1 MMKYFLSVLLI
12 FILTISLQAKED
24 SLSDRYISVKGIILK
39 SNPKERIVTIVK
51 SDGKN
56 IDIPVSKDVIV
67 FDCEKK
73 QQLID
78 FSWNLFSKG
87 TLIDAIGTKKNQ
99 AFFYVELGKVPDKF
113 TSIVKEENSGIISS
127 INPASHTIEVKS
139 KEAKLLFKIS
149 SDTIIFDW
157 DKGKMITFQ
166 ELSAGQ
172 NVKIDSIPAFNGTK
186 EAIFLETG
194 DAELYY

>member
-1 MMKYFLSVLLI
+1 MKCFLSVLLV
-12 FILTISLQAKED
+12 FILTFSLQAKED
-24 SLSDRYISVKGIILK
+24 SLSERYISIKGIILK
-39 SNPKERIVTIVK
+39 FNPKERIITVLK

-56 IDIPVSKDVIV
+56 TDIPISKDVIL

-78 FSWNLFSKG
+78 FSWDLFSKG
-87 TLIDAIGTKKNQ
+87 NFINAIGIKKNQ
-99 AFFYVELGKVPDKF
+99 AFFYVELGKVPDKLA
-113 TSIVKEENSGIISS
+113 SILKDENSGTISS
-127 INPASHTIEVKS
+127 INPANHTIEVKS

-157 DKGKMITFQ
+157 DRGKAITFQ

-172 NVKIDSIPAFNGTK
+172 NVKIDSIPASNGLK